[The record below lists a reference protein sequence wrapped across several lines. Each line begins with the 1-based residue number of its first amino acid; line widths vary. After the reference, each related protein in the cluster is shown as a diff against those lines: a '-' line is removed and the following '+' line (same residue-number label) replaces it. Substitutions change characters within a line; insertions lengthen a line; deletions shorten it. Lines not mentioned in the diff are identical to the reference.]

1 MIRSISS
8 RLDENG
14 FLKEENRGKHDN
26 HPQLD
31 EDLVQAIKN
40 HINSIPRMES
50 HYVRANTERDSWY
63 VTRNKM
69 WKIDKYLTL
78 RKKKEK
84 NQVVSS
90 PTPGNTSLF
99 LDLVANIDGW
109 FKIRMNLLWKWH
121 LSLVKLQL
129 VRNIEGSRLK
139 LGLDHGNLVNISC
152 DFD

>member
-1 MIRSISS
+1 MLPCSVLISISC
-8 RLDENG
+8 LLN
-14 FLKEENRGKHDN
+14 LKIIEILQEISS
-26 HPQLD
+26 P
-31 EDLVQAIKN
+31 
-40 HINSIPRMES
+40 STS
-50 HYVRANTERDSWY
+50 Y
-63 VTRNKM
+63 
-69 WKIDKYLTL
+69 
-78 RKKKEK
+78 
-84 NQVVSS
+84 QVVSS